1 MRDEHLAPYGSA
13 GRQQIPPETG
23 AISTV
28 EQTEE
33 IPDLGRAGLSE
44 AFERGEGR
52 PGDHALTRAYSGRSE
67 GQEGPVALAVEND
80 PPALVGQPVDGMGP
94 AREGRDAP
102 RARTGWR
109 AGPGGAWGSGSKEKA
124 PVRMSKE
131 AGRQGSSG
139 AEKGTRSRRPSTTTG
154 VPASPAGSGIGPA
167 TS

>member
-33 IPDLGRAGLSE
+33 LPDLGRAGLSE

-52 PGDHALTRAYSGRSE
+52 PGDHALTRAPTSS
-67 GQEGPVALAVEND
+67 
-80 PPALVGQPVDGMGP
+80 
-94 AREGRDAP
+94 
-102 RARTGWR
+102 R

-139 AEKGTRSRRPSTTTG
+139 AEKGNRSRRPSTTTG

-167 TS
+167 TSRPSVSANRRWVSTPS